1 MRSLLL
7 IFLICPVLRA
17 SNIEP
22 TISGKIID
30 SHGKPVAGA
39 VISAQWKL
47 QAPGDSVVPFGP
59 RAVTEASGH
68 FSSLWI
74 GSMSG
79 RSAFMVYDS
88 LRKEGAVIDMATPDL
103 GKPLVVRLKPLQ
115 TVHFDLRVPASIDS
129 TIPQSQLSTRSG
141 VIVVGLS
148 AGSGS
153 LLLPPGKYDLF
164 AVTEE
169 DTRPVRASF
178 SVSDKEVSLPI
189 LELKLSPIAQ
199 HYGRGT
205 PDLSTL
211 LDMDHSPYNIGDL
224 RGHWTLLYFWADWC
238 GPCVNEGIPKL
249 IAFANEHSG
258 LHDQFRIIAIR
269 ERRPGEKGDWD
280 DFHSKTLK
288 FENSVWHG
296 VPPFVMAYDATMRM
310 TKDWGIDAAATTA
323 LINPNGDLVQRGN
336 LSTLATELAL
346 R

>member
-1 MRSLLL
+1 MRLLLL
-7 IFLICPVLRA
+7 IVLISPVLRA

-22 TISGKIID
+22 TVSGKIVD

-39 VISAQWKL
+39 VISAKWKL
-47 QAPGDSVVPFGP
+47 QGTGDSAVPYGP

-74 GSMSG
+74 GSTNC

-88 LRKEGAVIDMATPDL
+88 FRKEGAVVDMATADL
-103 GKPLVVRLKPLQ
+103 GKPVVVRLKSLQ
-115 TVHFDLRVPASIDS
+115 TVHFDLRVPASINS
-129 TIPQSQLSTRSG
+129 TILPGELSTQSG
-141 VIVVGLS
+141 VVVGGLS

-153 LLLPPGKYDLF
+153 LLLPPGNYDLF
-164 AVTEE
+164 AVTE
-169 DTRPVRASF
+169 DTLPERAPF

-189 LELKLSPIAQ
+189 LELKLSPMAH
-199 HYGRGT
+199 HYGHGT

-224 RGHWTLLYFWADWC
+224 RGHWTLIYFWADWC
-238 GPCVNEGIPKL
+238 SPCVKEGIPKL

-296 VPPFVMAYDATMRM
+296 VPPFVMAYDEAMSM
-310 TKDWGIDAAATTA
+310 TKDWGIDAVATTA
-323 LINPNGDLVQRGN
+323 LINPNGDLVQRGD
-336 LSTLATELAL
+336 LSKLAAELAL